1 MNETVDK
8 IPLSKVFVVNS
19 VSATESLTPIVT
31 AGRVRIMT
39 GVTMSRVTR
48 RGQVTCDPQHGSVRH
63 VQLEHGQRLAA
74 LPLLQGLPVPVHHA
88 SVHLFQILYCCYN
101 SIRGGQ
107 GSDQLI
113 MPSESL

>member
-31 AGRVRIMT
+31 PARVRIMT
-39 GVTMSRVTR
+39 GVTMSRCHEAGTGYLRPAARLCPPR
-48 RGQVTCDPQHGSVRH
+48 RAGGRTGAGSAATPPGTPGPSPSRFSPFISDIVLCD
-63 VQLEHGQRLAA
+63 
-74 LPLLQGLPVPVHHA
+74 
-88 SVHLFQILYCCYN
+88 Y